1 MKKRIC
7 YLLAACMMFGLTAG
21 GTVFAEG
28 TTGAA
33 QESQE
38 ETAGAAE
45 ETEASPMME
54 ESVASPMMEE
64 TAMDENTVEEF
75 PEVVY
80 EVRSG
85 R

>member
-1 MKKRIC
+1 
-7 YLLAACMMFGLTAG
+7 MMFGLTAG